1 MNTAE
6 TGELGERLAARYL
19 KRNGY
24 RILERNYRAHR
35 HEIDVIAREKRTGT
49 VVFAE
54 VKTRTPG
61 SYGRPADAVDADKR
75 RFLRLAAESWLL
87 HNGGPEQPA
96 RFDVIEVFLPE
107 KRVNHLINAF

>member
-49 VVFAE
+49 VVFVE
-54 VKTRTPG
+54 VKTRTQG
-61 SYGRPADAVDADKR
+61 SFGRPSDAVDGDKR

-87 HNGGPEQPA
+87 HNGGPEQLA
-96 RFDVIEVFLPE
+96 RFDVIEIMLPE
-107 KRVNHLINAF
+107 KTVNHLINAF